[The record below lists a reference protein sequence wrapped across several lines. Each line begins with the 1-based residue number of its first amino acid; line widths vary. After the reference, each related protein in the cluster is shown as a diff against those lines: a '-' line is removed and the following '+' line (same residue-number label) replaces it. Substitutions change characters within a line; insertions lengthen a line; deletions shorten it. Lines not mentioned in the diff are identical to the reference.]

1 MHIYKSVKQYE
12 QQDSEHLKL
21 KLINILRKVSHQT
34 SHLEQRTANQTI
46 IIMCALFIYLTKTK
60 ILTMKNVLLLFSLS
74 LTFVGLSQDVHKC
87 YTHELMLHQEELTPG
102 YLDAVQETFER
113 AKSSVSQDRATV
125 YTIPVVVHIVYNDA
139 SENLDDSVVFNQIDI
154 LNQSFRRTN
163 ADTVNMRDDYETIVG
178 DSYIQFELAQIDPDG
193 QATTGITRTNTTQNS
208 FLGVGGSPAEG
219 VKSDADGGIDPWD
232 QSHYLNIW
240 VCNMQLFSTPFL
252 LGYATPPNN
261 LANWPPGS
269 ADNMSDGVVIE
280 FEAFG
285 SNNPNE
291 LDLGGG
297 PIEVDGKTTVHEVG
311 HYLGLRHLWGDG
323 DCAEEDGIDDT
334 PNADDQSNQ
343 DCDTTKNTCTDN
355 IGTLGDLPDM
365 VENYMDYSA
374 ETCQNSFTLGQ
385 VDLMRG
391 VLENERIDLI
401 SGNPASNSEIG
412 AFEFN
417 VYPNP
422 SKGTIVIGNLPNESA
437 KLKIYTESGQVIK
450 EMTISAQQKIE
461 GLKSGLYF
469 IQLYS
474 ESATVTKKLV
484 VL

>member
-1 MHIYKSVKQYE
+1 MNK
-12 QQDSEHLKL
+12 
-21 KLINILRKVSHQT
+21 
-34 SHLEQRTANQTI
+34 I
-46 IIMCALFIYLTKTK
+46 I
-60 ILTMKNVLLLFSLS
+60 LLLAVFFTLDAAA
-74 LTFVGLSQDVHKC
+74 QNVHKC
-87 YTHELMLHQEELTPG
+87 YTHEAMLHQEQLTPG
-102 YLDAVQETFER
+102 YLNSVEESFQR
-113 AKSSVSQDRATV
+113 AKTSVSADRSTV

-139 SENLDDSVVFNQIDI
+139 SENLDDSIVFNQIDI
-154 LNQSFRRTN
+154 LNESFRRTN

-178 DSYIQFELAQIDPDG
+178 DSFIQFQLAQIDPSG
-193 QATTGITRTNTTQNS
+193 QPTTGITRTNTTQTS

-232 QSHYLNIW
+232 QSRYLNIW

-252 LGYATPPNN
+252 LGYASPPNN
-261 LANWPPGS
+261 LPNWPPGS
-269 ADNMSDGVVIE
+269 ADNLSDGVVIE

-285 SNNPNE
+285 SNNPNT

-297 PIEVDGKTTVHEVG
+297 PVDVEGKTCVHEVG
-311 HYLGLRHLWGDG
+311 HYLGLRHIWGDG
-323 DCAEEDGIDDT
+323 DCTEEDGIDDT

-355 IGTLGDLPDM
+355 ITTLGDLPDM

-401 SGNPASNSEIG
+401 SGNPASISDVGE
-412 AFEFN
+412 FEFN

-422 SKGTIVIGNLPNESA
+422 SKGTIVIGNIPNENA
-437 KLKIYTESGQVIK
+437 HLRIFTESGKVIK
-450 EMTISAQQKIE
+450 EMTISSQQTIE
-461 GLKSGLYF
+461 GLRSGLYF
-469 IQLYS
+469 VQLSS
-474 ESATVTKKLV
+474 EAATVTKKLI